1 MPGSGTPRVTRKGSA
16 ESKPGAAR
24 GKGSRLGLIS
34 MAQFAECCLAMQ
46 DTSGRWGISLDALL
60 KTVDPCS
67 SLLPSQKE
75 HSVRALLAC
84 THIPDL

>member
-34 MAQFAECCLAMQ
+34 MAPFAEHCLAMR
-46 DTSGRWGISLDALL
+46 DASGRWGISLDALP
-60 KTVDPCS
+60 KAVDPHS
-67 SLLPSQKE
+67 NLLP
-75 HSVRALLAC
+75 L
-84 THIPDL
+84 

>member
-34 MAQFAECCLAMQ
+34 MAQTAERRLAMQ
-46 DTSGRWGISLDALL
+46 DVSGRWSISLDAPL
-60 KTVDPCS
+60 KAMDPCS
-67 SLLPSQKE
+67 TLLPSQKQY
-75 HSVRALLAC
+75 SVRILLAC
-84 THIPDL
+84 THIPVL

>member
-34 MAQFAECCLAMQ
+34 MAQTAERRLAMQ
-46 DTSGRWGISLDALL
+46 DVSGRWSISLDAPL
-60 KTVDPCS
+60 KACS
-67 SLLPSQKE
+67 TLLPSQKQY
-75 HSVRALLAC
+75 SVRILLAC
-84 THIPDL
+84 THIPVL